1 MGFLPRLVKKLD
13 YHDEEHM
20 RAGRELGF
28 TMYVDVS
35 VVALVLSN
43 LFK

>member
-1 MGFLPRLVKKLD
+1 MGLLPRLVIID
-13 YHDEEHM
+13 YRVEEHM

-28 TMYVDVS
+28 TMSLDVS

>member
-1 MGFLPRLVKKLD
+1 MGLLPRLVIID
-13 YHDEEHM
+13 NHVEEHM

-28 TMYVDVS
+28 TMYLDVS

-43 LFK
+43 PFK

>member
-1 MGFLPRLVKKLD
+1 MID
-13 YHDEEHM
+13 YHVEEHM

-28 TMYVDVS
+28 TMYLDAS